1 MDRQPME
8 PQFQD
13 DKLIARYLLG
23 ELSEEE
29 QVQLE
34 ERAFSDSDY
43 LERVRAVEKD
53 LIDEYARG
61 ELSGSARQSFEQR
74 FLASEPRRRQ
84 IEFAKAFD
92 RVIGDEP
99 ANDAAVATSSRWYS
113 LVPFWRGQRLAFAFS
128 LAVVVLLVVIG
139 GVWLLKQRAQS
150 QREQAQRQSPPPA
163 APSVQESA
171 TPKLNDEQRVR
182 SEPQPAP
189 SPAKQQD
196 QPLHAV
202 VASLLL
208 MPGTSRGAESHS
220 QLVIAPATKAA
231 QLRVAL
237 ENGDEYKTY
246 AVELRTSSGR
256 LILNQA
262 GLQAHA
268 GHGGRAVVLT
278 LPANILTTG
287 DYEVTLNG
295 INDQKRA
302 EPLGYCYFSVRKD

>member
-1 MDRQPME
+1 ME
-8 PQFQD
+8 PQLQD

-23 ELSEEE
+23 ELSEDE

-61 ELSGSARQSFEQR
+61 ELSGSAQQSFEQR

-99 ANDAAVATSSRWYS
+99 ANDAALASSSRWYS

-139 GVWLLKQRAQS
+139 CVWLLKQRAQS
-150 QREQAQRQSPPPA
+150 LREQAQRRSPQA
-163 APSVQESA
+163 TPSVQQST
-171 TPKLNDEQRVR
+171 TPKLNDEQRATN
-182 SEPQPAP
+182 EPRPVP
-189 SPAKQQD
+189 SPAQPQDTQQPS
-196 QPLHAV
+196 QPV
-202 VASLLL
+202 VASLFLL
-208 MPGTSRGAESHS
+208 PGTSRGTENHS
-220 QLVIAPATKAA
+220 QLVITPGTKLA

-237 ENGDEYKTY
+237 EKGDEYETY
-246 AVELRTSSGR
+246 ALELRTSLGT
-256 LILNQA
+256 LIRSQA
-262 GLQAHA
+262 GLLAHP
-268 GHGGRAVVLT
+268 GHGGRAVALT

-287 DYEVTLNG
+287 NYELTLNG

-302 EPLGYCYFSVRKD
+302 EPLGYCYFSVRKE